1 MTSGP
6 RMTLASYLHGH
17 TLFIFLENQSKQKR
31 TIERRKKK
39 TYKDKNTTKNDER
52 AKVNEK

>member
-1 MTSGP
+1 MTSDP

-17 TLFIFLENQSKQKR
+17 TLCFLENQSKQKR
-31 TIERRKKK
+31 TIEHRKKK
-39 TYKDKNTTKNDER
+39 TYKDKNTSKNDER

>member
-1 MTSGP
+1 M
-6 RMTLASYLHGH
+6 
-17 TLFIFLENQSKQKR
+17 LFYDIWPQNDIGVLPTQPYSIFFREPEQ
-31 TIERRKKK
+31 TIEHRKKK